1 MIGTTGKNNTT
12 GSKRSIT
19 YGSSTFAEQLTSY
32 SYNTKKDLTIQYI
45 LEQGPVKLTDLT
57 PPAQFDSYTERLYF
71 SSICGGTATFIVMEA
86 SYCGTPEESLY
97 DVYVNVHGDA
107 VKKLATKLGARAF
120 GGSCPVRKS

>member
-1 MIGTTGKNNTT
+1 VIGTTGKNNTT

-32 SYNTKKDLTIQYI
+32 TYTKKDLTIQYV
-45 LEQGPVKLTDLT
+45 LEQGPVKLTD
-57 PPAQFDSYTERLYF
+57 PVAQFDSYTERLYF

-86 SYCGTPEESLY
+86 SYCGSPEESLY

-107 VKKLATKLGARAF
+107 AKGLATKLGARAF
-120 GGSCPVRKS
+120 GGSCPVGKS